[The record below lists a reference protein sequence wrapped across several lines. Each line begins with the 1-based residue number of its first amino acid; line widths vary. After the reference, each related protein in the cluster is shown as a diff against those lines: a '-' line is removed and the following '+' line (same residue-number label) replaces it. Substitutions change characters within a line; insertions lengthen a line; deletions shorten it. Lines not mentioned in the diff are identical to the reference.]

1 MRTLSNRRLLP
12 VPLRFNAKH
21 AEPAVL
27 VMEGD
32 ALDHAGD
39 FLSRRSALW
48 NCGGHTWEFI
58 LPRRDGVWGDPAGR
72 RFAGI
77 RAPGQVRVR
86 SNVSTIVAGLWGQ
99 VKNHLREAW

>member
-1 MRTLSNRRLLP
+1 MQTLSNRRLLP

-39 FLSRRSALW
+39 LLGRGLALW
-48 NCGGHTWEFI
+48 DSGMHTWEFI
-58 LPRRDGVWGDPAGR
+58 LPRWDGAWVIQRGGDLGR
-72 RFAGI
+72 VLISRYE
-77 RAPGQVRVR
+77 
-86 SNVSTIVAGLWGQ
+86 SNAR
-99 VKNHLREAW
+99 N